1 MSIFEDHR
9 NPKLGDN
16 AWMRANPGRYAVYPG
31 LGGAWIVCRDWRRVE
46 LCTSLPEAMDAAYAD
61 AKNQALKEPS

>member
-16 AWMRANPGRYAVYPG
+16 AWMRANPGRYAVYRNPI
-31 LGGAWIVCRDWRRVE
+31 GGWHVTKDMKRVD
-46 LCTSLPEAMDAAYAD
+46 LCADLPDAMDAAYAD
-61 AKNQALKEPS
+61 ANTQAMKEPS